1 MPSTDESDMTGTVGP
16 ELLRAMVEQ
25 ASEALI
31 YADRDGIIR
40 LWNSGAQIIFGH
52 TAAEALGQSLDIIIP
67 ERFRKAH
74 WDGFNKALASGEA
87 KYAGRVMT
95 TRSVHKDGRKL
106 YVEISF
112 GLVRDAS
119 GAVVG
124 SLAVGRDVTERQL
137 AAAPRS

>member
-1 MPSTDESDMTGTVGP
+1 MTNENSDVP
-16 ELLRAMVEQ
+16 ADLLRAMVEQ

-31 YADRDGIIR
+31 FADRDGLIR
-40 LWNSGAQIIFGH
+40 LWNSGAATIFGH
-52 TAAEALGQSLDIIIP
+52 SAAEALGQSLDIIIP

-74 WDGFNKALASGEA
+74 WDGFHKALASGEA

-95 TRSVHKDGRKL
+95 TRSMHKDGRKL
-106 YVEISF
+106 YVEMSF
-112 GLVRDAS
+112 GLVKDAS

-137 AAAPRS
+137 AAAAAPRS

>member
-1 MPSTDESDMTGTVGP
+1 MSSTTENTDVPTD
-16 ELLRAMVEQ
+16 LIRAMVQQ

-31 YADRDGIIR
+31 YADRDGMIR
-40 LWNSGAQIIFGH
+40 LWNSGAEVIFGYK
-52 TAAEALGQSLDIIIP
+52 AAEVLGQSLDVIVP
-67 ERFRKAH
+67 ERFRQAH

-95 TRSVHKDGRKL
+95 TRSMHKDGSKL
-106 YVEISF
+106 YVEMSF

-137 AAAPRS
+137 AANAGKR

>member
-1 MPSTDESDMTGTVGP
+1 MTTEHTDIPAD
-16 ELLRAMVEQ
+16 LLRAMVEQ

-31 YADRDGIIR
+31 YADRDGMIR
-40 LWNSGAQIIFGH
+40 LWNRGAEAIFGH
-52 TAAEALGQSLDIIIP
+52 AAAAAVGQSLDIIVP

-95 TRSVHKDGRKL
+95 TRSMHKDGRKL
-106 YVEISF
+106 YVEMSF
-112 GLVRDAS
+112 GLVKDAS

-137 AAAPRS
+137 AAARQAHA

>member
-1 MPSTDESDMTGTVGP
+1 MATDNTDVP
-16 ELLRAMVEQ
+16 ADLLRAMVEQ

-31 YADRDGIIR
+31 YADRDGVIR
-40 LWNSGAQIIFGH
+40 LWNRGAETLFGH
-52 TAAEALGQSLDIIIP
+52 SAAEALGQSLDIIIP

-74 WDGFNKALASGEA
+74 WDGFNKALATGHA
-87 KYAGRVMT
+87 KYAGRFMT

-106 YVEISF
+106 YVEMSF
-112 GLVRDAS
+112 GLVRDAT

-137 AAAPRS
+137 AASAGKS

>member
-1 MPSTDESDMTGTVGP
+1 MSSTTENTDVPTD
-16 ELLRAMVEQ
+16 LIRAMVQQ

-31 YADRDGIIR
+31 YADRGGMIR
-40 LWNSGAQIIFGH
+40 LWNSGAEVIFGYK
-52 TAAEALGQSLDIIIP
+52 AAEVLGQSLDVIVP
-67 ERFRKAH
+67 ERFRQAH

-95 TRSVHKDGRKL
+95 TRSMHKDGSKL
-106 YVEISF
+106 YVEMSF

-137 AAAPRS
+137 AANAGKR